1 LSLPIV
7 SIIIPS
13 YKPEH
18 FEQSLR
24 SALGQTYQNI
34 EICVSDNCP
43 TDAIRAIC
51 ARYPMVIY
59 QRNVATREQNVLTSM
74 YGAKG
79 HYIKPLFDDDLLHPF
94 CVQRMVASAE
104 GIADTAFVFSASST
118 IDADNRRVQ
127 ERRPFR
133 ETGTL
138 DGASLQRMLTLGMV
152 NFVGE
157 FSSIMIRR
165 DALWRVAPQK
175 LFWLGDHDCS
185 LGLADMAAY
194 CNLAAGGKAVYL
206 DEELSYFRR
215 DPNLTSN
222 SNAST
227 NPNFGYC
234 YSDYFDML
242 IQSHRLDNISTD
254 ELLGTRARV
263 ADMAERVG
271 PVYPQVGDAWV
282 RFSDYT
288 DRLSGPR

>member
-43 TDAIRAIC
+43 TDAIREIC
-51 ARYPMVIY
+51 ARYPMVVY
-59 QRNVATREQNVLTSM
+59 QRNVAIREQNVLTSM
-74 YGAKG
+74 YAAKG

-94 CVQRMVASAE
+94 CIQRMVTAAE
-104 GIADTAFVFSASST
+104 GIPDAAFVFSASSV

-127 ERRPFR
+127 ERRPFK
-133 ETGTL
+133 ETGTV
-138 DGASLQRMLTLGMV
+138 DGASLHRMLTVGMV

-157 FSSIMIRR
+157 FTSILIRR
-165 DALWRVAPQK
+165 EALWRVAPRK

-185 LGLADMAAY
+185 PGLADMAAY
-194 CNLAAGGKAVYL
+194 CNLVAGGKALYI

-222 SNAST
+222 SNAAA

-234 YSDYFDML
+234 YSDYFDL
-242 IQSHRLDNISTD
+242 LVQSHRLGSISTD
-254 ELLGTRARV
+254 ELLGTRANL
-263 ADMAERVG
+263 AEMAERVG
-271 PVYPQVGDAWV
+271 PVYPQVTDAWA
-282 RFSDYT
+282 RYSDYA
-288 DRLSGPR
+288 DKLSAQR

>member
-1 LSLPIV
+1 VALPTV

-13 YKPEH
+13 YKPDH

-43 TDAIRAIC
+43 TDAIREIC

-94 CVQRMVASAE
+94 CVQRMVAAAE
-104 GIADTAFVFSASST
+104 GSPDVGLVFSASSV
-118 IDADNRRVQ
+118 IDIDNRRVQ
-127 ERRPFR
+127 ERRPFK

-138 DGASLQRMLTLGMV
+138 DGASLHRMLTVSMA

-157 FSSIMIRR
+157 FTSILIRR
-165 DALWRVAPQK
+165 EALWRVAPQR

-185 LGLADMAAY
+185 LGLADVAAY
-194 CNLAAGGKAVYL
+194 CNLVAGGQALYI
-206 DEELSYFRR
+206 DEELTYFRR
-215 DPNLTSN
+215 DPRLTSN
-222 SNAST
+222 SNVAT

-234 YSDYFDML
+234 YSDILDLL
-242 IQSHRLDNISTD
+242 IQSHRMGIVSTE
-254 ELLGTRARV
+254 ELIGTQPSLSV
-263 ADMAERVG
+263 TAERVG
-271 PVYPQVGDAWV
+271 PTFPQVRDAWD
-282 RFSDYT
+282 RYSDY
-288 DRLSGPR
+288 LNKLPRA